1 MPGRLLRPVTTKS
14 VCSPEEM
21 KHGCR
26 FDPDSRHNASAD
38 AVGPGRTRAATAKA
52 PLAMAEICDASC
64 SVPARSGGDHHDLER
79 LERMGRRANLA
90 CDRRLVRS
98 R

>member
-64 SVPARSGGDHHDLER
+64 SVPARSGGDHHDHEGLESV
-79 LERMGRRANLA
+79 GRWASPEG
-90 CDRRLVRS
+90 DQRS
-98 R
+98 LPSG